1 MKPSR
6 LKEHFTKIH
15 PDKTNKDRSFFQA
28 LKEKHGR
35 STISSLFARKASQ
48 LDSGLVASYNISL
61 MIAKCGLPFTVGEN
75 LVLPS
80 IKEAISTVMER
91 DPTQV
96 VKSIPLS
103 NDTVAR
109 RINEMGTDT
118 EEQLCAILRESPFSL
133 QLDETTTS
141 DNNALLMA
149 YVHYKTSNSQE
160 MKEEFL
166 FSKYLEKDT
175 KGQTIFNT
183 LYAYLQEKSIPITN
197 ILACATDGAPSMV
210 GRYRGFTALLK
221 EQVPHILTV
230 HCVLH
235 RHNLVA
241 KSKST
246 PLHESLNV
254 AVKAINKIKAH
265 ALNDR
270 LFRQLCQE
278 NDETLERLLLH
289 TEVRWLSKGNC
300 LARFCELFDTIV
312 EFLEKVDAAL
322 GEKVLSSRCDI
333 MYLADF
339 FEKMNEVTLKLQG
352 NGVTLVQ
359 CKTVIR
365 SLNSRLDLYR
375 QSIGRR
381 QFDHFP
387 QLTKVSE
394 ALTDDRLLIYTAHL
408 RMVKADLE
416 IRFRDLLNLDVP
428 LWVVQPFQA
437 DVAECEP
444 SIQEHL
450 IDIQSDDEAKAIF
463 RTSGWGSMWITYAQ
477 RYPALWEKTRLIIL
491 AFPTTY
497 LVEQGFSQVLHMQ
510 SKYRNRLDLASGALR
525 LKLTSLQPAVKKL
538 AENHQAQ
545 GSH

>member
-1 MKPSR
+1 MKPSC
-6 LKEHFTKIH
+6 LKEHLTKIH
-15 PDKTNKDRSFFQA
+15 LDNADKERPFFQA

-35 STISSLFARKASQ
+35 STISSLFTRKTSQ
-48 LDSGLVASYNISL
+48 NDSGLVASYNISL
-61 MIAKCGLPFTVGEN
+61 LIAKSGQPFSIGEK
-75 LVLPS
+75 LVLPA
-80 IKEAISTVMER
+80 IKEVISTVMER
-91 DPTQV
+91 DPT
-96 VKSIPLS
+96 
-103 NDTVAR
+103 
-109 RINEMGTDT
+109 
-118 EEQLCAILRESPFSL
+118 

-149 YVHYKTSNSQE
+149 YVRYKASNSQE
-160 MKEEFL
+160 MAEEFL
-166 FSKYLEKDT
+166 FSKYLETDT
-175 KGQTIFNT
+175 KGQTIFNA
-183 LYAYLQEKSIPITN
+183 LYTYLQEKSIPITN
-197 ILACATDGAPSMV
+197 ILACATDGTPSMV

-241 KSKST
+241 KSKSP

-278 NDETLERLLLH
+278 NDETFERLLLH
-289 TEVRWLSKGNC
+289 TDLSKGNC
-300 LARFCELFDTIV
+300 LARFCELFDSIV
-312 EFLEKVDAAL
+312 EFLEEVDAAL
-322 GEKVLSSRCDI
+322 GEKVSSSRCDI
-333 MYLADF
+333 MYLVDF

-359 CKTVIR
+359 CKAVIH
-365 SLNSRLDLYR
+365 SLTSRLDLYR
-375 QSIGRR
+375 QGIGRR
-381 QFDHFP
+381 QFGHFP

-394 ALTDDRLLIYTAHL
+394 ALTDDRLLIYTDPL
-408 RMVKADLE
+408 RMVKADME

-428 LWVVQPFQA
+428 VWVVQPFQA
-437 DVAECEP
+437 DVTECEP
-444 SIQEHL
+444 AIQERL
-450 IDIQSDDEAKAIF
+450 VDIQCDDEAKATF
-463 RTSGWGSMWITYAQ
+463 RTSGWGSMWVKYAQ
-477 RYPALWEKTRLIIL
+477 RYPALWEKTRLLLL

-510 SKYRNRLDLASGALR
+510 SKYRNRLDFMASGALR